1 MDAGYFSA
9 IAALSGSVVGGLTSL
24 AASWVSQSA
33 QARSSQFASDQK
45 RRQELY
51 SAFIEEA
58 SRHYGN
64 ALASDKAEIAD
75 LVTLYAMI
83 SRMRVLSSPEVVQAA
98 DDVVR
103 LIINTSF
110 EPPKTLIDLRKIL
123 ESSHIDPLKSF
134 SEACRED
141 LRGYGRTS
149 GFVPQ
154 SFVR

>member
-9 IAALSGSVVGGLTSL
+9 IAALSGSVIGGLTSL
-24 AASWVSQSA
+24 ATTWVSQNA
-33 QARSSQFASDQK
+33 QARSSQRASDQK

-64 ALASDKAEIAD
+64 ALVSDKAEIAD

-103 LIINTSF
+103 LIINTFF
-110 EPPKTLIDLRKIL
+110 EPNKTLVDLRKIL

-134 SEACRED
+134 SEACRDD
-141 LRGYGRTS
+141 LRGYGRDPGS
-149 GFVPQ
+149 VPR
-154 SFVR
+154 SL